1 MNLFGK
7 YKLPALIRTSNL
19 QKYYSLV
26 RILHKKI
33 DIYINDNSKAK
44 VTHTVDKCM
53 KNFIYLMKQR
63 YGNEINWFKVLGGMT
78 VAVSI

>member
-1 MNLFGK
+1 
-7 YKLPALIRTSNL
+7 
-19 QKYYSLV
+19 
-26 RILHKKI
+26 
-33 DIYINDNSKAK
+33 
-44 VTHTVDKCM
+44 M